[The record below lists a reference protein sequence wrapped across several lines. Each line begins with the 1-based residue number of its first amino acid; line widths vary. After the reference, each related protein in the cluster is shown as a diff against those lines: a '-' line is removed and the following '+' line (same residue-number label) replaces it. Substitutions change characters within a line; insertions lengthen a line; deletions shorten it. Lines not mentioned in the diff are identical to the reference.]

1 MAPVL
6 VILTVISCIG
16 IKSLAKRSR
25 QTHAAEES
33 KA

>member
-1 MAPVL
+1 MVPIFA
-6 VILTVISCIG
+6 ILTVMSCIG
-16 IKSLAKRSR
+16 IKSLAKKIR